1 MEWKSGGRK
10 KGKNCEKIM
19 LDYVRWVFRLDFNTP
34 KYVIRREL
42 GLEKLKI
49 NWGLRALKYEEKIRE
64 KEDNEL
70 LKVCWKEKETTRNKE
85 VYSKEREKYYNKNGW
100 GINAIELSNRTK
112 K

>member
-1 MEWKSGGRK
+1 
-10 KGKNCEKIM
+10 M

-34 KYVIRREL
+34 RYVIRREL

-70 LKVCWKEKETTRNKE
+70 LKVCWKKK
-85 VYSKEREKYYNKNGW
+85 KQQG
-100 GINAIELSNRTK
+100 TK
-112 K
+112 RYTAKKGKSIIIKTAGGSMQ